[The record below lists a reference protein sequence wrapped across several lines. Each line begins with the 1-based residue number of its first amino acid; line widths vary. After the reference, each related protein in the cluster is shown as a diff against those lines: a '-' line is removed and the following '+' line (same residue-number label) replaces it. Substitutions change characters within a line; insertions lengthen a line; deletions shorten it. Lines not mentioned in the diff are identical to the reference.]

1 MIIGCLTVAVAI
13 VQAVSLFPTG
23 VIDTPTTTK
32 AGDTFKKKAGH
43 IKSSAVYHQL
53 MRAIAMLETV
63 LTLVVPPCLII
74 LMNGLIIYSL
84 FHFNHFKTP
93 PASIHDCN
101 HHHQQTAAAAVN
113 NDDIQVGTHTF
124 ENDSLLIITNLH
136 NYTCRWK

>member
-23 VIDTPTTTK
+23 VIDTPTTK
-32 AGDTFKKKAGH
+32 KGEPFKKKAGH
-43 IKSSAVYHQL
+43 IKSSAVYYQL

-93 PASIHDCN
+93 PASIHDRH
-101 HHHQQTAAAAVN
+101 HHHQQRAAAAVN
-113 NDDIQVGTHTF
+113 HDDIQVGGTHTF
-124 ENDSLLIITNLH
+124 NND
-136 NYTCRWK
+136 